1 MNSLRVVIADDEP
14 LSLRRLELGLARLAG
29 IEIVGSA
36 QDGIAARELM
46 RTLNPDLAV
55 LDIKMPGANG
65 VDLVS
70 DLQGPEAPLVIFVTA
85 YSRHAVRAF
94 DLNVVDYVLKPL
106 DFDRLAEAVERAR
119 SRLAAREDANRL
131 VELETEL
138 EGLRG
143 DEPEGGAE
151 TEGCGYVSELWIS
164 ERNGRTR
171 IALDSIDWFEAE
183 REYVRIHTRERAY
196 LIRRS
201 IRDLCERLDP
211 SRFQRL
217 HRSALVNTDRIA
229 RIVRRG
235 GGGLVAV
242 LATGVEIPVGRTFQ
256 DALRTRLRA

>member
-1 MNSLRVVIADDEP
+1 MLKA
-14 LSLRRLELGLARLAG
+14 
-29 IEIVGSA
+29 
-36 QDGIAARELM
+36 
-46 RTLNPDLAV
+46 LNPDLAV
-55 LDIKMPGANG
+55 LDIKMPGSNG

-70 DLQGPEAPLVIFVTA
+70 GLQGPHAPLVIFVTA

-106 DFDRLAEAVERAR
+106 DFERLAEAVERAR

-131 VELETEL
+131 AELETVL
-138 EGLRG
+138 ESLRS
-143 DEPEGGAE
+143 DEAEAGEETGG
-151 TEGCGYVSELWIS
+151 GYVSELWIS

-201 IRDLCERLDP
+201 IRDLSERLDP
-211 SRFQRL
+211 NRFQRL
-217 HRSALVNTDRIA
+217 HRSALVNTARIS